1 MITMNL
7 KVKNI
12 SNIGGEVKA
21 PPSKSYSHRAVIL
34 ASLANGTSK
43 LYDMLFSQDVLSS
56 INVCRTLGAKITKKE
71 DYLEVIGTGGK
82 LHNSSEV
89 PIDLGNSGT
98 TLRLITSIASLA
110 DNEVIL
116 TGDESLQTRPMEI
129 LIDSLELLGV
139 CATSIKDNGKAPIL
153 VKPGYVGG
161 ETNILGN
168 VSSQFISSILISAPL
183 SKKGVDL
190 FVLPEFKS
198 RPYVNMTCDI
208 MAKFGV
214 NIKNEFYIRHED
226 CKKEFKNC
234 RIDEFNIV
242 KQEYKSCDY
251 VVEGDY
257 SSASYLLAAIAIYGG
272 KAKILNLFKDSK
284 QGDKLILDILEKMGV
299 KIDIF
304 DDYVEISSDGDL
316 HGIDID
322 LSNAPDLLITVAIL
336 AAMSSGTTTIK
347 GVKHARVKET
357 DRIATTCNELKK
369 LGCNLEEFED
379 GMSIEGGIRSGVV
392 DSHKDHRLAMA
403 FSLVGLKHDIEI
415 TNGEVFDVS
424 FPNFIE
430 AMAEIGVELELV

>member
-1 MITMNL
+1 MNL

-34 ASLANGTSK
+34 ASLANETSK
-43 LYDMLFSQDVLSS
+43 IYDILFSQDVLSS
-56 INVCRTLGAKITKKE
+56 INVCRALGANITKKD
-71 DYLEVIGTGGK
+71 DYLEITGTNGK

-98 TLRLITSIASLA
+98 TLRLMTSIASLA

-129 LIDSLELLGV
+129 LTESLASLGV
-139 CATSIKDNGKAPIL
+139 NATSINGNGKAPIL
-153 VKPGYVGG
+153 IKPGYVGG
-161 ETNILGN
+161 ETSILGN

-183 SKKGVDL
+183 SEKGVDL

-214 NIKNEFYIRHED
+214 KIKNEFYIRHDD
-226 CKKEFKNC
+226 CDKEFKNC
-234 RIDEFNIV
+234 RIDEFNIA

-251 VVEGDY
+251 IVEGDY
-257 SSASYLLAAIAIYGG
+257 SSASYLLAAVAIYGG

-284 QGDKLILDILEKMGV
+284 QGDKLILDILRQMGA
-299 KIDIF
+299 KIEIS
-304 DDYVEISSDGDL
+304 DDYDEILSDGNL
-316 HGIDID
+316 KGIDVN

-336 AAMSSGTTTIK
+336 AALANGTTNIT

-357 DRIATTCNELKK
+357 DRIDTTCRELEK
-369 LGCNLEEFED
+369 LGCNLKEFED
-379 GMSIEGGIRSGVV
+379 GMSIEGGIHSGTV

-430 AMAEIGVELELV
+430 AMAEIGVELELI

>member
-1 MITMNL
+1 MNL

-12 SNIGGEVKA
+12 SGVGGIVKA

-43 LYDMLFSQDVLSS
+43 IYDLLFSQDVISS
-56 INVCRTLGAKITKKE
+56 INVCSALGANITKK
-71 DYLEVIGTGGK
+71 DGYLEVVGTGGE
-82 LHNSSEV
+82 LHNSSEN

-98 TLRLITSIASLA
+98 TLRLMASIASLS

-116 TGDESLQTRPMEI
+116 TGDDSLQTRPMGI
-129 LIDSLELLGV
+129 LMESLDSLGV
-139 CATSIKDNGKAPIL
+139 VVTSIRDNEKAPIV
-153 VKPGYVGG
+153 VKPGYDGG
-161 ETNILGN
+161 EATILGN

-183 SKKGVDL
+183 SDNGVKL
-190 FVLPEFKS
+190 LVLPDFKS
-198 RPYVNMTCDI
+198 RPYVDMSIDI
-208 MAKFGV
+208 MSKFGV
-214 NIKNEFYIRHED
+214 NVSNSFYIRHDD
-226 CKKEFKNC
+226 CDKEFKSC
-234 RIDEFNIV
+234 RIDEFNIA
-242 KQEYKSCDY
+242 KQEYSSCDY

-284 QGDKLILDILEKMGV
+284 QGDKVILDILEKMGAKV
-299 KIDIF
+299 DIF
-304 DDYVEISSDGDL
+304 DDYVEISSEGKL
-316 HGIDID
+316 NGIDVD

-336 AAMSSGTTTIK
+336 AALANGTTNII

-357 DRIATTCNELKK
+357 DRIATTCEELKK
-369 LGCNLEEFED
+369 LGCNLKEFED
-379 GMSIEGGIRSGVV
+379 GMSIEGGLTSGIV

-403 FSLVGLKHDIEI
+403 FSLVGLKYDIEI

-430 AMAEIGVELELV
+430 AMAEIGVELELI